1 MPEPER
7 ALKALS
13 DRLRNGAGGND
24 HLYRRQVATKK
35 RKKNQNGV
43 VILKTQINNN
53 ICLSIANLFK
63 FSFLEILF
71 RGCHPDFTTSILQ
84 LSV

>member
-24 HLYRRQVATKK
+24 HLYRRQVATQKK
-35 RKKNQNGV
+35 EKIKME
-43 VILKTQINNN
+43 L
-53 ICLSIANLFK
+53 
-63 FSFLEILF
+63 
-71 RGCHPDFTTSILQ
+71 
-84 LSV
+84 

>member
-24 HLYRRQVATKK
+24 HLYRRQVATQ
-35 RKKNQNGV
+35 KNQKIKIKSKWSCNFEDS
-43 VILKTQINNN
+43 N
-53 ICLSIANLFK
+53 
-63 FSFLEILF
+63 
-71 RGCHPDFTTSILQ
+71 
-84 LSV
+84 